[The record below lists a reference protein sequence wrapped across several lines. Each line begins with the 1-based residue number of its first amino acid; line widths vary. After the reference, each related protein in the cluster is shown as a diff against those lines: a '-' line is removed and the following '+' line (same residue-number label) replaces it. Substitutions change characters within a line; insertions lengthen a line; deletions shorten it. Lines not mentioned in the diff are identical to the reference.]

1 MEKSKRK
8 FRGILPIISS
18 MVCVCLM
25 MSSCGS
31 NRNDQQTKIDQYNE
45 DGYLGLSNSNP
56 NLRTSPTHYTYNE
69 DTKVIRMTLAG
80 IRGVRG
86 STIFLSAP
94 NAYVRVRVS
103 RGLSVQESREIEEK
117 AIAALSYNL
126 PRYKV
131 FIRIVP
137 ISTRG

>member
-1 MEKSKRK
+1 MEKKKRK
-8 FRGILPIISS
+8 FRLIMPMIIST
-18 MVCVCLM
+18 MCICLV

-31 NRNDQQTKIDQYNE
+31 DRNDQQTKVDDYNE

-86 STIFLSAP
+86 STITLTAP

-103 RGLSVQESREIEEK
+103 RGLSTQESRRIEEE

-131 FIRIVP
+131 FVEIIRK
-137 ISTRG
+137 